1 MVYWYLKYP
10 GGFGMTHETFIKKF
24 NAIDYRTLFSLSFDI
39 TILEVIH
46 FYLFADYSHG
56 GVVRY
61 DKEDVE
67 YHQIQKVMKQVFE
80 LLTNYVSTEEYIL
93 ECIRLISIIYFY
105 QPFFDGNSRTCLCF
119 LKILLEQRCMIL
131 HLDEN
136 KEKIN
141 REILSVFYTPEDTLE
156 FDSLHEVNHN
166 LLKRL
171 PPKKED

>member
-1 MVYWYLKYP
+1 
-10 GGFGMTHETFIKKF
+10 
-24 NAIDYRTLFSLSFDI
+24 
-39 TILEVIH
+39 
-46 FYLFADYSHG
+46 
-56 GVVRY
+56 
-61 DKEDVE
+61 
-67 YHQIQKVMKQVFE
+67 
-80 LLTNYVSTEEYIL
+80 
-93 ECIRLISIIYFY
+93 
-105 QPFFDGNSRTCLCF
+105 
-119 LKILLEQRCMIL
+119 MIL

>member
-1 MVYWYLKYP
+1 ML
-10 GGFGMTHETFIKKF
+10 
-24 NAIDYRTLFSLSFDI
+24 
-39 TILEVIH
+39 
-46 FYLFADYSHG
+46 
-56 GVVRY
+56 
-61 DKEDVE
+61 
-67 YHQIQKVMKQVFE
+67 
-80 LLTNYVSTEEYIL
+80 
-93 ECIRLISIIYFY
+93 
-105 QPFFDGNSRTCLCF
+105 